1 MHRTAALSFFCV
13 ACLVIL
19 ASATP
24 QAPAYKQPQNT
35 PAPPRREE
43 LQRIAQA
50 TPAKEQA
57 PKSERL
63 KRLEEMAA
71 RLARLEQVVKK
82 RVATMSHKG
91 GDEAPS
97 AAAK

>member
-35 PAPPRREE
+35 PAPPKKRDE
-43 LQRIAQA
+43 LEQAQDA
-50 TPAKEQA
+50 SKA

-63 KRLEEMAA
+63 KRLEEMALK
-71 RLARLEQVVKK
+71 LARLEEVVKK

-91 GDEAPS
+91 GDEPPS